1 LKSLILI
8 LKKIVKH
15 VNYKGKN
22 MKKLLVIL
30 AVLVLSAC
38 TKTATAPKATASA
51 PSFVLDY
58 TANCTSGGAPTISGN
73 SILFG
78 SGTQCQAGRVVS
90 TQSYANITEFR
101 ATVDLSKLSNNY
113 VNASIYLIQNPNNPT
128 TQPIGN
134 NYCDAGGNNN
144 QWNCRELDLMETNGN
159 KLFQTTLHLGTGGS
173 SAPQR
178 YEYAYSST
186 ALNNSCFNSANMK
199 NDPANG
205 LYDATAIDMS
215 KPFDLV
221 TTITYD
227 TPRMVVTYQ
236 QGSTSVVVYDTYDGT
251 GAQGS
256 GTVDM
261 TDLVAT
267 MQNGYWPVISFWQGY
282 SPTGPSTAPWWNGS
296 CGWGAL
302 CNSTSS
308 YWSVSNIQVTTSAS
322 TAKK

>member
-1 LKSLILI
+1 
-8 LKKIVKH
+8 
-15 VNYKGKN
+15 

-30 AVLVLSAC
+30 AVLALAAC
-38 TKTATAPKATASA
+38 TKTTTTPSASA
-51 PSFVLDY
+51 PAFVLDY
-58 TANCTSGGAPTISGN
+58 SASCTSGGAPTISGN
-73 SILFG
+73 AVTFG
-78 SGTQCQAGRVVS
+78 AGTQCQAGRIVS
-90 TQSYANITEFR
+90 TQSYTNITEFR

-113 VNASIYLIQNPNNPT
+113 VNASIYLVQNPTNPT
-128 TQPIGN
+128 QQPIGS

-159 KLFQTTLHLGTGGS
+159 KLFQTTLHLGAGGS

-178 YEYAYSST
+178 FEYAYSST

-236 QGSTSVVVYDTYDGT
+236 QGSTSVVVYDTNSGA

-261 TDLVAT
+261 SDLVAT
-267 MQNGYWPVISFWQGY
+267 MKNGYWPVISFWQGY
-282 SPTGPSTAPWWNGS
+282 SPTGPGSAPWWNGS
-296 CGWGAL
+296 CQWGAL
-302 CNSTSS
+302 CNNTSS
-308 YWSVSNIQVTTSAS
+308 YWSISNIQVTTSAS
-322 TAKK
+322 AKK

>member
-1 LKSLILI
+1 
-8 LKKIVKH
+8 
-15 VNYKGKN
+15 
-22 MKKLLVIL
+22 MKRLLVIL
-30 AVLVLSAC
+30 AVLALAAC
-38 TKTATAPKATASA
+38 TKTTTAPTASTPA
-51 PSFVLDY
+51 FVLDY

-73 SILFG
+73 AVTFG
-78 SGTQCQAGRVVS
+78 SGTQCQAGRIVS
-90 TQSYANITEFR
+90 TQSYADITEFR
-101 ATVDLSKLSNNY
+101 ATVDLSKLSSNY
-113 VNASIYLIQNPNNPT
+113 VNASIYLIQNPNNPA

-159 KLFQTTLHLGTGGS
+159 KLFQTTLHLGAGGS

-178 YEYAYSST
+178 YEYAYSGT

-236 QGSTSVVVYDTYDGT
+236 QDSTSVVVYDTNSGA

-267 MQNGYWPVISFWQGY
+267 MKNGYWPVISFWQGY

-296 CGWGAL
+296 CQWGAL
-302 CNSTSS
+302 CNNTSS
-308 YWSVSNIQVTTSAS
+308 YWSISNIQVTTAAS
-322 TAKK
+322 AKK

>member
-1 LKSLILI
+1 
-8 LKKIVKH
+8 
-15 VNYKGKN
+15 
-22 MKKLLVIL
+22 MKKLLIIL
-30 AVLVLSAC
+30 SLLVLSAC
-38 TKTATAPKATASA
+38 TKTESPAATSLA

-73 SILFG
+73 SITFG
-78 SGTQCQAGRVVS
+78 SGTQCQAGRIVS

-101 ATVDLSKLSNNY
+101 ATVDLSKLSSNY
-113 VNASIYLIQNPNNPT
+113 VNASIYLVQNPTNPAV
-128 TQPIGN
+128 QPIGN

-159 KLFQTTLHLGTGGS
+159 KLFQTTLHLGNGGS

-186 ALNNSCFNSANMK
+186 ALNNSCFTSANMK

-205 LYDATAIDMS
+205 LYDITSIDMS

-227 TPRMVVTYQ
+227 TPKMVVTYQ
-236 QGSTSVVVYDTYDGT
+236 QGSTSVVVYDTNDGK

-261 TDLVAT
+261 NDLVTT
-267 MQNGYWPVISFWQGY
+267 MKNGYWPVISFWQGY
-282 SPTGPSTAPWWNGS
+282 SPAGPSTAPWWNGS
-296 CGWGAL
+296 CSWGAL
-302 CNSTSS
+302 CNNNSS
-308 YWSVSNIQVTTSAS
+308 YWSVSNIQVTTSN
-322 TAKK
+322 TTKK

>member
-1 LKSLILI
+1 
-8 LKKIVKH
+8 
-15 VNYKGKN
+15 
-22 MKKLLVIL
+22 
-30 AVLVLSAC
+30 
-38 TKTATAPKATASA
+38 
-51 PSFVLDY
+51 
-58 TANCTSGGAPTISGN
+58 
-73 SILFG
+73 
-78 SGTQCQAGRVVS
+78 
-90 TQSYANITEFR
+90 
-101 ATVDLSKLSNNY
+101 
-113 VNASIYLIQNPNNPT
+113 LIQNPNNPSV
-128 TQPIGN
+128 QPIGG

-159 KLFQTTLHLGTGGS
+159 KLFQTTLHLGNGGS

-205 LYDATAIDMS
+205 LYDITSIDMS

-227 TPRMVVTYQ
+227 TPKMVVTYQ
-236 QGSTSVVVYDTYDGT
+236 QGSTTVVVYDSSNGS

-261 TDLVAT
+261 NDLVTT

-296 CGWGAL
+296 CQWGAL
-302 CNSTSS
+302 CNNTSS
-308 YWSVSNIQVTTSAS
+308 YWSISNIQVTTAAS
-322 TAKK
+322 AKK

>member
-1 LKSLILI
+1 
-8 LKKIVKH
+8 
-15 VNYKGKN
+15 

-30 AVLVLSAC
+30 AVLALAAC
-38 TKTATAPKATASA
+38 TKTTSQAPTASTPA
-51 PSFVLDY
+51 FVLDY

-73 SILFG
+73 AVTFG
-78 SGTQCQAGRVVS
+78 SGTQCQAGRIVS

-101 ATVDLSKLSNNY
+101 ATVDLSKLSSNY
-113 VNASIYLIQNPNNPT
+113 VNASIYLIQNPNNPA

-144 QWNCRELDLMETNGN
+144 QWNCREIDLMETNGN
-159 KLFQTTLHLGTGGS
+159 KLFQTTLHLGNGGS

-236 QGSTSVVVYDTYDGT
+236 QGSTSVVVYDTNDGS

-261 TDLVAT
+261 TDLVTT
-267 MQNGYWPVISFWQGY
+267 MKNGYWPVISFWQGY

-296 CGWGAL
+296 CQWGAL
-302 CNSTSS
+302 CNNTSS
-308 YWSVSNIQVTTSAS
+308 YWSVSNIQITTAAS
-322 TAKK
+322 AKK

>member
-1 LKSLILI
+1 
-8 LKKIVKH
+8 
-15 VNYKGKN
+15 
-22 MKKLLVIL
+22 MKRLLVIL
-30 AVLVLSAC
+30 AVLALAAC
-38 TKTATAPKATASA
+38 TKTTTAPSASTPA
-51 PSFVLDY
+51 FMLDY
-58 TANCTSGGAPTISGN
+58 TANCTSGGAPTISGDAVT
-73 SILFG
+73 FG
-78 SGTQCQAGRVVS
+78 SGTQCQAGRIVS

-113 VNASIYLIQNPNNPT
+113 VNASIYLIQNPNNPA
-128 TQPIGN
+128 TQPIGG

-144 QWNCRELDLMETNGN
+144 AWNCRELDLMETNGN
-159 KLFQTTLHLGTGGS
+159 KLFQTTLHLGNGGS

-205 LYDATAIDMS
+205 LYDATAIDIS

-236 QGSTSVVVYDTYDGT
+236 QGSTSVVVYDTNDGS

-261 TDLVAT
+261 TDLVTT

-282 SPTGPSTAPWWNGS
+282 SPTGPGSAPWWNGS
-296 CGWGAL
+296 CAWGAL
-302 CNSTSS
+302 CNNTSS
-308 YWSVSNIQVTTSAS
+308 YWSVSNIQVTTSA

>member
-1 LKSLILI
+1 
-8 LKKIVKH
+8 
-15 VNYKGKN
+15 

-30 AVLVLSAC
+30 SLVALAAC
-38 TKTATAPKATASA
+38 TKTTSEAPKASA
-51 PSFVLDY
+51 VTPSFVLDY

-73 SILFG
+73 AVSFG
-78 SGTQCQAGRVVS
+78 SGTQCQAGRIVA

-113 VNASIYLIQNPNNPT
+113 VNASIYLIQNPNNPA
-128 TQPIGN
+128 TQPIGG

-144 QWNCRELDLMETNGN
+144 AWNCRELDLMETNGN
-159 KLFQTTLHLGTGGS
+159 KLFQTTLHLGNGGS

-186 ALNNSCFNSANMK
+186 ALNNTCFNSANMK

-205 LYDATAIDMS
+205 LYDITSIDIS

-227 TPRMVVTYQ
+227 TPKMTVTYQ
-236 QGSTSVVVYDTYDGT
+236 QGSTTVVVYDSSNGS

-282 SPTGPSTAPWWNGS
+282 SPTGPSTAPWWNGN
-296 CGWGAL
+296 CQWGAL

-308 YWSVSNIQVTTSAS
+308 YWSVSNIQITTAAS
-322 TAKK
+322 LKK

>member
-1 LKSLILI
+1 M
-8 LKKIVKH
+8 KKI
-15 VNYKGKN
+15 
-22 MKKLLVIL
+22 LVIL
-30 AVLVLSAC
+30 SLLVLSAC
-38 TKTATAPKATASA
+38 TKISEAPKATAPA
-51 PSFVLDY
+51 FVLDY

-73 SILFG
+73 SVTFG
-78 SGTQCQAGRVVS
+78 SGTQCQAGRIVS

-128 TQPIGN
+128 VQPIGN
-134 NYCDAGGNNN
+134 NYCDAGGNNT
-144 QWNCRELDLMETNGN
+144 QWNCRELDFMETNGN

-178 YEYAYSST
+178 YEYSYAST
-186 ALNNSCFNSANMK
+186 ALNNSCFTSSNMK
-199 NDPANG
+199 NDPTNG
-205 LYDATAIDMS
+205 LHDITSIDMS
-215 KPFDLV
+215 KPFDMV

-236 QGSTSVVVYDTYDGT
+236 QGSTSVVVYDTNDGS

-261 TDLVAT
+261 NDLVTT

-282 SPTGPSTAPWWNGS
+282 SPTGPGSAPWWNGS
-296 CGWGAL
+296 CQWGAL
-302 CNSTSS
+302 CNNSSS
-308 YWSVSNIQVTTSAS
+308 YWSVSNIQVTTATTTTTS
-322 TAKK
+322 KK

>member
-1 LKSLILI
+1 
-8 LKKIVKH
+8 
-15 VNYKGKN
+15 

-30 AVLVLSAC
+30 SLVALAAC
-38 TKTATAPKATASA
+38 TKTTSEAPKAGAVT

-58 TANCTSGGAPTISGN
+58 TANCTPGGAPVISGN
-73 SILFG
+73 SVVFG
-78 SGTQCQAGRVVS
+78 ADTQCQAGRIVA
-90 TQSYANITEFR
+90 TKSYANITEFR

-113 VNASIYLIQNPNNPT
+113 VNASIYLVQNPNNPS

-144 QWNCRELDLMETNGN
+144 AWNCRELDLMETNGN

-186 ALNNSCFNSANMK
+186 ALNNTCFNSANMK

-205 LYDATAIDMS
+205 LHDATGIDMS
-215 KPFDLV
+215 QPFDLV

-227 TPRMVVTYQ
+227 TPRMTVSYQ
-236 QGSTSVVVYDTYDGT
+236 QGSTTVVVYDTSNGS

-267 MQNGYWPVISFWQGY
+267 MKNGYWPVISFWQGY
-282 SPTGPSTAPWWNGS
+282 SPTGPGSAPWWNGS
-296 CGWGAL
+296 CQWGAL
-302 CNSTSS
+302 CNNTSS
-308 YWSVSNIQVTTSAS
+308 YWSVSNIQVTT
-322 TAKK
+322 K

>member
-1 LKSLILI
+1 
-8 LKKIVKH
+8 
-15 VNYKGKN
+15 

-30 AVLVLSAC
+30 AVLALAAC
-38 TKTATAPKATASA
+38 TKTTTAPSASTPA
-51 PSFVLDY
+51 FVLDY
-58 TANCTSGGAPTISGN
+58 SASCTSGGAPTISGN
-73 SILFG
+73 AVTFG
-78 SGTQCQAGRVVS
+78 AGTQCQAGRIVS
-90 TQSYANITEFR
+90 TQSYTNITEFR

-113 VNASIYLIQNPNNPT
+113 VNASIYLVQNPTNPT
-128 TQPIGN
+128 QQPIGS

-159 KLFQTTLHLGTGGS
+159 KLFQTTLHLGAGGS

-178 YEYAYSST
+178 FEYAYSST

-236 QGSTSVVVYDTYDGT
+236 QGSTSVVVYDTNSGA

-261 TDLVAT
+261 SDLVAT
-267 MQNGYWPVISFWQGY
+267 MKNGYWPVISFWQGY
-282 SPTGPSTAPWWNGS
+282 SPTGPGSAPWWNGS
-296 CGWGAL
+296 CQWGAL
-302 CNSTSS
+302 CNNTSS
-308 YWSVSNIQVTTSAS
+308 YWSINNIQVTTSAS
-322 TAKK
+322 AKK

>member
-1 LKSLILI
+1 
-8 LKKIVKH
+8 
-15 VNYKGKN
+15 
-22 MKKLLVIL
+22 
-30 AVLVLSAC
+30 
-38 TKTATAPKATASA
+38 
-51 PSFVLDY
+51 
-58 TANCTSGGAPTISGN
+58 
-73 SILFG
+73 
-78 SGTQCQAGRVVS
+78 
-90 TQSYANITEFR
+90 
-101 ATVDLSKLSNNY
+101 
-113 VNASIYLIQNPNNPT
+113 
-128 TQPIGN
+128 
-134 NYCDAGGNNN
+134 
-144 QWNCRELDLMETNGN
+144 METNGN
-159 KLFQTTLHLGTGGS
+159 KLFQTTLHLGAGGS

-236 QGSTSVVVYDTYDGT
+236 QGSTSVVVYDTNDGA

-261 TDLVAT
+261 TDLVTT
-267 MQNGYWPVISFWQGY
+267 MKNGYWPVISFWQGY
-282 SPTGPSTAPWWNGS
+282 SPTGPGSAPWWNGS

-302 CNSTSS
+302 CNNTSS
-308 YWSVSNIQVTTSAS
+308 YWSVSNIQVTTAAS
-322 TAKK
+322 AKK

>member
-1 LKSLILI
+1 
-8 LKKIVKH
+8 
-15 VNYKGKN
+15 

-30 AVLVLSAC
+30 AVLILSAC
-38 TKTATAPKATASA
+38 TKTTTAPKATTIT

-58 TANCTSGGAPTISGN
+58 STNCTPGGAPTISGN
-73 SILFG
+73 SISFG
-78 SGTQCQAGRVVS
+78 SGTQCQAGRIVS

-128 TQPIGN
+128 AQPIGN

-159 KLFQTTLHLGTGGS
+159 KLFQTTLHLGNGGS

-178 YEYAYSST
+178 YEYAYSGT
-186 ALNNSCFNSANMK
+186 ALDNSCFTSANMK

-236 QGSTSVVVYDTYDGT
+236 QGSTSVVVYDTYDGA

-267 MQNGYWPVISFWQGY
+267 MKNGYWPVISFWQGY

-296 CGWGAL
+296 CQWGAL
-302 CNSTSS
+302 CNNTSS
-308 YWSVSNIQVTTSAS
+308 YWSVSNIQVTTFAS

>member
-1 LKSLILI
+1 
-8 LKKIVKH
+8 
-15 VNYKGKN
+15 

-30 AVLVLSAC
+30 SLVLLTAC
-38 TKTATAPKATASA
+38 TKTIEAPKAVSA
-51 PSFVLDY
+51 TPSFVLDY
-58 TANCTSGGAPTISGN
+58 SASCTQGGAPTISGN
-73 SILFG
+73 AVTFG
-78 SGTQCQAGRVVS
+78 SGTQCQAGRIVS

-101 ATVDLSKLSNNY
+101 ATVDLSKLSSNY
-113 VNASIYLIQNPNNPT
+113 VNASIYLIQNPNNPSV
-128 TQPIGN
+128 QPIGN

-173 SAPQR
+173 SSPQR

-205 LYDATAIDMS
+205 LYDATSIDMT

-236 QGSTSVVVYDTYDGT
+236 QGSTSVVVYDTNDGP

-256 GTVDM
+256 GTIDM
-261 TDLVAT
+261 TDLVTT
-267 MQNGYWPVISFWQGY
+267 MQNGYWPVIAFWQGY
-282 SPTGPSTAPWWNGS
+282 SPTGPGSAPWWNGS

-302 CNSTSS
+302 CNNTSS
-308 YWSVSNIQVTTSAS
+308 YWSVSNIQVTTANTS
-322 TAKK
+322 KK

>member
-1 LKSLILI
+1 
-8 LKKIVKH
+8 
-15 VNYKGKN
+15 

-30 AVLVLSAC
+30 SLVALAAC
-38 TKTATAPKATASA
+38 TKTTSEAPKASA
-51 PSFVLDY
+51 VTPAFVLDY
-58 TANCTSGGAPTISGN
+58 SANCTSGGAPTISGN
-73 SILFG
+73 AVTFG
-78 SGTQCQAGRVVS
+78 SGTQCQAGRIVS
-90 TQSYANITEFR
+90 TQSYTNITEFR
-101 ATVDLSKLSNNY
+101 ATVDLSKLSSNY
-113 VNASIYLIQNPNNPT
+113 VNASIYLIQNPNNPSV
-128 TQPIGN
+128 QPIGG

-159 KLFQTTLHLGTGGS
+159 KLFQTTLHLGNGGS

-205 LYDATAIDMS
+205 LYDITSIDMS

-227 TPRMVVTYQ
+227 TPKMVVTYQ
-236 QGSTSVVVYDTYDGT
+236 QGSTTVVVYDSSNGS

-261 TDLVAT
+261 NDLVTT

-296 CGWGAL
+296 CQWGAL
-302 CNSTSS
+302 CNNTSS
-308 YWSVSNIQVTTSAS
+308 YWSISNIQVTTAAS
-322 TAKK
+322 AKK

>member
-1 LKSLILI
+1 
-8 LKKIVKH
+8 
-15 VNYKGKN
+15 

-38 TKTATAPKATASA
+38 TKTATAPKTTASA

-73 SILFG
+73 SISFG
-78 SGTQCQAGRVVS
+78 SGTQCQAGRVVA

-128 TQPIGN
+128 AQPIGN

-159 KLFQTTLHLGTGGS
+159 KLFQTTLHLGAGGS

-178 YEYAYSST
+178 YEYAYSGT
-186 ALNNSCFNSANMK
+186 ALNNSCFTSANMK

-221 TTITYD
+221 TTVTYD

-236 QGSTSVVVYDTYDGT
+236 QGSTSVLVYDTNDGA

-296 CGWGAL
+296 CQWGAL
-302 CNSTSS
+302 CNNTSS

>member
-1 LKSLILI
+1 
-8 LKKIVKH
+8 
-15 VNYKGKN
+15 
-22 MKKLLVIL
+22 MKRLLVIL
-30 AVLVLSAC
+30 AVLALAAC
-38 TKTATAPKATASA
+38 TKTTTAPTASTPA
-51 PSFVLDY
+51 FVLDY

-73 SILFG
+73 AVTFG
-78 SGTQCQAGRVVS
+78 SGTQCQAGRIVS
-90 TQSYANITEFR
+90 TQSYTNITEFR
-101 ATVDLSKLSNNY
+101 ATVDLSKLSSNY
-113 VNASIYLIQNPNNPT
+113 VNASIYLIQNPNNPA

-159 KLFQTTLHLGTGGS
+159 KLFQTTLHLGAGGS

-178 YEYAYSST
+178 YEYAYSGT
-186 ALNNSCFNSANMK
+186 ALNNSCFNRANMK

-236 QGSTSVVVYDTYDGT
+236 QDSTSVVVYDTNSGA

-267 MQNGYWPVISFWQGY
+267 MKNGYWPVISFWQGY

-296 CGWGAL
+296 CQWGAL
-302 CNSTSS
+302 CNNTSS
-308 YWSVSNIQVTTSAS
+308 YWSISNIQVTTAAS
-322 TAKK
+322 AKK